1 MELLKL
7 CKAHILVVML
17 MWTGFS
23 YGQIQPQLKH
33 VTLTINNSK
42 IRLDTASIDV
52 KSFDIKDTVGN
63 RIHADQYTL
72 LPFSGELIWKGE
84 LPTIVHITYRTL
96 AFDFSKTYQNKDSS
110 VMHRI
115 DTSEL
120 IKNYVFSAQPNRNT
134 DLFQTGGINKTGSI
148 SRGVLFGNNQ
158 NLSVNSSLNLQLS
171 GKLSEDIEI
180 IASISDDNIPIQPAG
195 NTQQLQDFDQVYIQ
209 ILGANWK
216 LQAGDFWL
224 KKPTGYFM
232 TYNKRAQGASFEYTN
247 RFQTN
252 KGDTVRQHNRF
263 SAALSKG
270 KFARNIIQGIEN
282 NQGPYRLKGA
292 DNEMFIIILSG
303 TELVYIDGELL
314 QRGQQYD
321 YIIDYNTAEIT
332 FTANR
337 MITKDKRIIVEF
349 QYSDKNYAR
358 SIVET
363 SHTFQYNQWNFF
375 MNVYSEQDAK
385 NQPLQQELSDFDKE
399 ILFNAGDN
407 LLNMLANGADSIGFE
422 QNAVM
427 YQKKDTLGYTIFLYS
442 NQPET
447 AVYRV
452 VFTDLGPGNG
462 NYQQIENSAF
472 GRVFQWIAPDTI
484 NGVVV
489 PKGRFEPVRVLIP
502 PKKRQMVTAGIG
514 RKLNENWSTLLELAY
529 SNYDVNT
536 FSPLDSQD
544 NEGYGLKYYLNGK
557 KKISTDLVWTN
568 KLNIEL
574 VSSHFQPIERFR
586 EVEFTRNWNTT
597 NLPINRQYLGG
608 FSSGIQHKHYQFT
621 YGINGFY
628 QPGDYEGLKQDLT
641 VESTQFVRSKLQ
653 SSYLISNGA
662 VDSRFYRHKA
672 NVSKQFGKIVNVGYE
687 DELEYN
693 AQYALDSLLPS
704 GYSFYDYQFYVSN
717 HDSSINRF
725 KVFYRERI
733 DWGIS
738 NQLFLAAT
746 RAINPGIEI
755 GLNKN
760 PNQQITARMNYRKLT
775 VSPGAFVIQEP
786 DNTLL
791 NRFEHRGRWLKN
803 GITSHLF
810 YEFGSGLELRR
821 EFAYIEVPAGQG
833 TYYWIDYNENGIKEL
848 DEFEIAQFPDQ
859 ALYIRV
865 STPSNNYV
873 KVYNNQLSEVISIN
887 PRNFIKGDER
897 WKKTLTRFNTQT
909 NLRLER
915 KTTLDELIDNFN
927 PFIRNIADTN
937 LQATNSSF
945 RNSTFFNRIN
955 PKFGIEHT
963 FLNLRS
969 KSLLFTGFDERK
981 RKQNEIKI
989 RYAINTDHTLFL
1001 TYEYELKYNRSDFAP
1016 SRTYDLTISNAG
1028 FRWVFQPST
1037 VSRFGVIINY
1047 KEKMNAPSLSNDQ
1060 AFLTEVGI
1068 EGKLNKLNKGTLN
1081 VQAKYVGIK
1090 YNGESYSP
1098 LAFEMLESLQK
1109 GNNLTWTLS
1118 FQRNFANNLQ
1128 LTLNYNGRKSEGATA
1143 VHIGGMQLRAFF

>member
-1 MELLKL
+1 LNLITTYFLTLAILLGGSIYAQL
-7 CKAHILVVML
+7 
-17 MWTGFS
+17 
-23 YGQIQPQLKH
+23 QPQFRQK
-33 VTLTINNSK
+33 TIQLTSSNYQI
-42 IRLDTASIDV
+42 DTISIDL
-52 KSFDIKDTVGN
+52 KSVEIKDTAGN
-63 RIHADQYTL
+63 KIDAAHYSVDAFKAIL
-72 LPFSGELIWKGE
+72 VWKGE
-84 LPTIVHITYRTL
+84 LPVTLHLTYHTL
-96 AFDFSKTYQNKDSS
+96 AFDFSKTYQRKDSS
-110 VMHRI
+110 IMHRV
-115 DTSEL
+115 DTNEL
-120 IKNYVFSAQPNRNT
+120 LRNYVFTAQNNRAS

-209 ILGANWK
+209 MLGSNWK

-232 TYNKRAQGASFEYTN
+232 TYNKRAQGASFDYKNQFTSS
-247 RFQTN
+247 
-252 KGDTVRQHNRF
+252 KGDTIRHTNRV
-263 SAALSKG
+263 SAAISKG
-270 KFARNIIQGIEN
+270 KFARNLIQGIEN

-292 DNEMFIIILSG
+292 DNELFIIILSG

-337 MITKDKRIIVEF
+337 MITKDKRIVVEF

-358 SIVET
+358 SIIET
-363 SHTFQYNQWNFF
+363 AHTFQYNKWNFF
-375 MNVYSEQDAK
+375 FNVYSEQDAK
-385 NQPLQQELSDFDKE
+385 NQPLQQDLSDTDKE

-427 YQKKDTLGYTIFLYS
+427 YRQKDTLGYSIYEYS
-442 NQPET
+442 TLPEQ
-447 AVYRV
+447 AIYRV
-452 VFTDLGPGNG
+452 IFTDLGPGNG
-462 NYQQIENSAF
+462 NYLQTENSAF
-472 GRVFQWIAPDTI
+472 GRVFRWIAPDTL
-484 NGVVV
+484 NGLII
-489 PKGRFEPVRVLIP
+489 PRGRFEPVRVLIP

-514 RKLNENWSTLLELAY
+514 RQLNANWNTLLELAY
-529 SNYDVNT
+529 TNYDANT
-536 FSPLDSQD
+536 FSPLDASD
-544 NEGYGLKYYLNGK
+544 NEGLGVKYYLNGK
-557 KKISTDLVWTN
+557 KKISPDLVWTN
-568 KLNIEL
+568 KLNLEL
-574 VSSHFQPIERFR
+574 VSTHFQPIERFR
-586 EVEFTRNWNTT
+586 EVEFTRNWNTS
-597 NLPINRQYLGG
+597 NLPVNRQFLGG
-608 FSSGIQHKHYQFT
+608 FSSGIQHSNYQVT
-621 YGINGFY
+621 YGINSFY
-628 QPGDYEGLKQDLT
+628 QPGDYEGLKHDLNIS
-641 VESTQFVRSKLQ
+641 STKFMASKIQ
-653 SSYLISNGA
+653 SSYLMSNGL

-672 NVSKQFGKIVNVGYE
+672 AVNKQLGKWVKVGYE

-693 AQYALDSLLPS
+693 AQYAMDTLLPT
-704 GYSFYDYQFYVSN
+704 GYSFYDYQFFVSN
-717 HDSSINRF
+717 HDSAINRF
-725 KVFYRERI
+725 KVYYRERI
-733 DWGIS
+733 DWDIS
-738 NQLFLAAT
+738 LQEFIAAT

-760 PNQQITARMNYRKLT
+760 PNQQITARVNYRRLT
-775 VSPGAFVIQEP
+775 VSPLAVIAQEP

-833 TYYWIDYNENGIKEL
+833 VYYWVDYNDNGVKEL

-873 KVYNNQLSEVISIN
+873 KVYNNQLSEVVSIN
-887 PRNFIKGDER
+887 PRNFIKGEQH
-897 WKKTLTRFNTQT
+897 WKKMINRFNTQT

-915 KTTLDELIDNFN
+915 KTTLDELLDNFN
-927 PFIRNIADTN
+927 PFITNVADTS

-945 RNSTFFNRIN
+945 RNSIFFNRIN

-969 KSLLFTGFDERK
+969 KSLLFTGFDERS
-981 RKQNEIKI
+981 RKQHEIKV
-989 RYAINTDHTLFL
+989 RYAINTDHTFFI
-1001 TYEYELKYNRSDFAP
+1001 TYEHELKYNRSDFAP
-1016 SRTYDLTISNAG
+1016 SRTYDLTISNVG
-1028 FRWVFQPST
+1028 MRWVFQPST
-1037 VSRFGVIINY
+1037 VSRFGLTFNY
-1047 KEKMNAPSLSNDQ
+1047 KEKVNSPLLSNDE
-1060 AFLTEVGI
+1060 AYLTEVGI
-1068 EGKLNKLNKGTLN
+1068 EGKLNKLNKGTFN
-1081 VQAKYVGIK
+1081 VQAKYVGIV

-1109 GNNLTWTLS
+1109 GNNVTWTLS

-1128 LTLNYNGRKSEGATA
+1128 LTLNYNGRKSEGAPV

>member
-1 MELLKL
+1 LNHLR
-7 CKAHILVVML
+7 AHIFVIVLLLV
-17 MWTGFS
+17 
-23 YGQIQPQLKH
+23 GQSFGQLQPEFRQKTII
-33 VTLTINNSK
+33 VTTAQFIIDTVSIDATSFEVRDSSGNSISADFYTLQALTAELQWK
-42 IRLDTASIDV
+42 GDLPIRL
-52 KSFDIKDTVGN
+52 
-63 RIHADQYTL
+63 
-72 LPFSGELIWKGE
+72 
-84 LPTIVHITYRTL
+84 HITYRTL
-96 AFDFSKTYQNKDSS
+96 AFNFSRSYMHKDSS
-110 VMHRI
+110 LMHRV
-115 DTSEL
+115 DTVEL
-120 IKNYVFSAQPNRNT
+120 IKNYVFTAQNNRNT

-171 GKLSEDIEI
+171 GKLNEDIEI

-209 ILGANWK
+209 MLGPNWK

-224 KKPTGYFM
+224 KKPAGYFM
-232 TYNKRAQGASFEYTN
+232 TYNKRAQGASFDYKNHYINT
-247 RFQTN
+247 
-252 KGDTVRQHNRF
+252 KGDTIRHTNRV
-263 SAALSKG
+263 SAAISKG
-270 KFARNIIQGIEN
+270 KFARNVIQGIEN
-282 NQGPYRLKGA
+282 NQGPYRLRGA
-292 DNEMFIIILSG
+292 DNELFIIILSG

-337 MITKDKRIIVEF
+337 MITKDKRIVVEF

-363 SHTFQYNQWNFF
+363 AHTFEYNKWNFF
-375 MNVYSEQDAK
+375 LNAYSEQDAK
-385 NQPLQQELSDFDKE
+385 NQPLQQDLSDEDKE

-407 LLNMLANGADSIGFE
+407 LLDMLALGADSIGFE

-427 YQKKDTLGYTIFLYS
+427 YRKKDTLGYSIFSYS
-442 NQPET
+442 TQPEI

-452 VFTDLGPGNG
+452 VFTDLGQGNG
-462 NYQQIENSAF
+462 HYQQTENSAF

-484 NGVVV
+484 GEMII
-489 PKGRFEPVRVLIP
+489 PRGRFEPVRVLIP
-502 PKKRQMVTAGIG
+502 PKKRQLVTAGIG
-514 RKLNENWSTLLELAY
+514 RQLNANWNTHLELAY
-529 SNYDVNT
+529 SNFDANT
-536 FSPLDSQD
+536 FSSLDASD
-544 NEGYGLKYYLNGK
+544 NEGYGLKYHLHGK
-557 KKISTDLVWTN
+557 KKISTNLVWTN
-568 KLNIEL
+568 KLNAEI
-574 VSSHFQPIERFR
+574 VSTHFQPIERFR
-586 EVEFTRNWNTT
+586 DVEFTRNWNTT
-597 NLPINRQYLGG
+597 NLPTNRQFLGG
-608 FSSGIQHKHYQFT
+608 FSSGIQHNNYHFT

-641 VESTQFVRSKLQ
+641 IESTKFIASKFQ
-653 SSYLISNGA
+653 SSYLISNGI

-672 NVSKQFGKIVNVGYE
+672 AAFKQLGKLIKVGYE

-693 AQYALDSLLPS
+693 AQYALDTLIPT
-704 GYSFYDYQFYVSN
+704 GYSFYDYQFYISN
-717 HDSSINRF
+717 HDSSVNRF
-725 KVFYRERI
+725 KLFYRERI
-733 DWGIS
+733 DWGIL
-738 NQLFLAAT
+738 NQDFVTAT
-746 RAINPGIEI
+746 RALNPGIEI

-760 PNQQITARMNYRKLT
+760 PNQQITARINYRKLE
-775 VSPGAFVIQEP
+775 VSPWAIVGQEP

-791 NRFEHRGRWLKN
+791 NRFEYRGRWLKN

-833 TYYWIDYNENGIKEL
+833 VYYWIDYNDNGIKEL

-873 KVYNNQLSEVISIN
+873 KVYNNQLSEVLSIN
-887 PRNFIKGDER
+887 PRNFIKGEQR
-897 WKKTLTRFNTQT
+897 WKKTITRFNTQT

-915 KTTLDELIDNFN
+915 KTTLDELLENFN
-927 PFIRNIADTN
+927 PFIANIPDTS

-969 KSLLFTGFDERK
+969 KSLLFTGFDERS

-989 RYAINTDHTLFL
+989 RYALTTDHTILL
-1001 TYEYELKYNRSDFAP
+1001 TYEHELKYNRSDFAP
-1016 SRTYDLTISNAG
+1016 SRTYDLTISNIG
-1028 FRWVFQPST
+1028 MRWIFQPST
-1037 VSRFGVIINY
+1037 VSRFGVTFNY
-1047 KEKMNAPSLSNDQ
+1047 KEKVNSPVLSNDQ

-1068 EGKLNKLNKGTLN
+1068 EGKLNKLNKGTFN
-1081 VQAKYVGIK
+1081 VQAKYVGIV

-1109 GNNLTWTLS
+1109 GNNITWTLS

-1128 LTLNYNGRKSEGATA
+1128 LTLNYNGRKSEGAPV